1 MAPAAMSEEPL
12 DISAPLVDGL
22 SHISL
27 VASTA
32 DLFYSTVQFYEA
44 LGFQAVSLVWW
55 PYETLLDVAD
65 CSLIVPNQVPSSE
78 MTTFA
83 LTLRRKLGC
92 TVLVKEREM
101 M

>member
-1 MAPAAMSEEPL
+1 MSEEPL
-12 DISAPLVDGL
+12 DVSAPLVDGL

-44 LGFQAVSLVWW
+44 LGFQAVSLVRYS
-55 PYETLLDVAD
+55 PAIHPVLI
-65 CSLIVPNQVPSSE
+65 CSSIVPNQAPSNE
-78 MTTFA
+78 MMTSV
-83 LTLRRKLGC
+83 LTLKKRLGC
-92 TVLVKEREM
+92 IASVKAREM